1 VGRALK
7 EKAALTSQRHNPSGA
22 LESIAKVLEMLYLP
36 LPELYPCD
44 STK

>member
-1 VGRALK
+1 MGRDLT
-7 EKAALTSQRHNPSGA
+7 EKAALTSQRHDPSGA
-22 LESIAKVLEMLYLP
+22 LESIAKVSEMLYHS